1 MPYIPTE
8 PVESSNI
15 ERIGYH
21 RQSQTLRVIFHGG
34 RAYDY
39 PMVPETEFK
48 KMMEAESKG
57 KFLNMRIKSMYS
69 HRTPR
74 PEELQPP
81 AETCCDH
88 PTKDCDDAC
97 GDCDP
102 ECCSRAATAS
112 AVNAVVNGLEFG
124 KRLVDS
130 AAASDQI
137 EDASSDQIEDDD
149 GDTLVEMTTELPLDE
164 EGNIDYSAIS
174 NATDVVQ
181 KTEQPDEEVDG
192 DSPERDDLIDAT
204 LCSCCGTGI
213 QVLSEDARDLCMPC
227 LMSKD
232 GDTNDSCTIEHT
244 TKED

>member
-21 RQSQTLRVIFHGG
+21 RQSQTLRIIFQGG

-57 KFLNMRIKSMYS
+57 KFLNTRIKPMYS
-69 HRTPR
+69 YRTPR

-81 AETCCDH
+81 AEKCCDH
-88 PTKDCDDAC
+88 PTKDCDDEC
-97 GDCDP
+97 GYCDP
-102 ECCSRAATAS
+102 TCCSRAATAS

-130 AAASDQI
+130 AAADSEVPVTGSDEGILIGGDVEVPPAVPRKENGEIDMEAIPDASHLFSNDDESPEAQAHSKALNAADDAE
-137 EDASSDQIEDDD
+137 EDA
-149 GDTLVEMTTELPLDE
+149 
-164 EGNIDYSAIS
+164 
-174 NATDVVQ
+174 
-181 KTEQPDEEVDG
+181 
-192 DSPERDDLIDAT
+192 
-204 LCSCCGTGI
+204 
-213 QVLSEDARDLCMPC
+213 
-227 LMSKD
+227 
-232 GDTNDSCTIEHT
+232 
-244 TKED
+244 